1 MHTFCNKINTIFPKT
16 QQIKDKIYLHLFK
29 LKYELIP
36 IRESDYKPANSCQV
50 NQMVS
55 LAATSACTNF
65 CIFDKGPWKKSGK
78 VSSTETK
85 ISVLICN

>member
-1 MHTFCNKINTIFPKT
+1 MHTFYNKLNTFFSPKT
-16 QQIKDKIYLHLFK
+16 QQIMDKLYLLL
-29 LKYELIP
+29 LKYELLP

-55 LAATSACTNF
+55 LVATSACTNF

-78 VSSTETK
+78 VNSTETK
-85 ISVLICN
+85 ISVLIYN